1 MFRSVIRRSSLYSE
15 EVEDLRMT
23 NDARSREVKVEL
35 VYCFKQNLTGE
46 HNTMTTIP
54 LKTAHSDIQWF

>member
-1 MFRSVIRRSSLYSE
+1 MYSE